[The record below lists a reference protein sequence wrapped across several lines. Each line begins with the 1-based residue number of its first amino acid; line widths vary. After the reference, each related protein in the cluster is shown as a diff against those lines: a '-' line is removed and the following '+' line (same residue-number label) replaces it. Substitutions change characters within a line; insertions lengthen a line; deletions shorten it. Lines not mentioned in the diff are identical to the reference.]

1 MEQHSHIVTRHTDV
15 TPARTPEA
23 APPELCA
30 VCGRIRAR
38 LTLARPGG
46 QVPVRLC
53 LACHHSVMKQRKMV
67 RKRFAPSERPRPT
80 REARLI
86 IPREA
91 RLTGPA
97 KYAALQHRRSRAQ
110 VAARRA
116 LDGES
121 VQSDLFA
128 PIRQAS

>member
-1 MEQHSHIVTRHTDV
+1 MGQHSHIVTRQTDLS
-15 TPARTPEA
+15 PARAPEGA
-23 APPELCA
+23 APELCA
-30 VCGRIRAR
+30 VCGRTRAR

-67 RKRFAPSERPRPT
+67 RMRFAPSEQSRPT

-97 KYAALQHRRSRAQ
+97 KYATLQHRRSRAQ

-116 LDGES
+116 LDVES

-128 PIRQAS
+128 PTRRAS